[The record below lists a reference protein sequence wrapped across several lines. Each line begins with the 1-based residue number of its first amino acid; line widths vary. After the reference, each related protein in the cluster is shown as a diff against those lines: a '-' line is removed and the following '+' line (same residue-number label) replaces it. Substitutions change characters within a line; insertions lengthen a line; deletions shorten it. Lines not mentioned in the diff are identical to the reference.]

1 MRVLRATHTKRKRWG
16 EVKSFLYTI
25 ISCFILP
32 LVIIGGIVYGIL
44 YLIQLFCKTII
55 IYLDKGM
62 IWIDEN
68 ITSNL

>member
-1 MRVLRATHTKRKRWG
+1 M
-16 EVKSFLYTI
+16 KSFLYTI

-32 LVIIGGIVYGIL
+32 IAIISIIIYGIL
-44 YLIQLFCKTII
+44 YLIQLFCRTII

-62 IWIDEN
+62 TWIDEN